1 MSSLKSPSLQPKSP
15 DVDCILSAVCLD
27 LPLVL
32 TKVVDGVTLDVES
45 VLKSVSY
52 THLTLPTIE

>member
-15 DVDCILSAVCLD
+15 DVDCILSALCLD

-32 TKVVDGVTLDVES
+32 TKVVDGVTLDVDK
-45 VLKSVSY
+45 VFRA
-52 THLTLPTIE
+52 H